1 MNSNLKIEKPIL
13 DESSFSLYK
22 DSTAFLTDEITFS
35 LWAKNLQVAD

>member
-13 DESSFSLYK
+13 DESSFSLK

-35 LWAKNLQVAD
+35 L